1 MALCALM
8 ATATLTSCEGALD
21 DIFGEWDN
29 PASIKKGTFS
39 YATTSK
45 TLGINVGDYVNP
57 ITIEGDGKVTYSS
70 SDPTI
75 AEVDPETGVITP
87 LKTGTVTIK
96 ATITDGV
103 KYVYETKEI
112 SYTLKVNCPMMKW
125 DDTIK
130 KLVETDV
137 EDGATAMPNE
147 STLADVNLYGD
158 KGLPAGSYI
167 IAEDMT
173 FNVTLRLSG
182 DVNIV
187 LCDGATLTM
196 NGNLVGTDG
205 TGTYKLNI
213 YGQSENSGKL
223 IIKQCMAAFEPLNV
237 YGGQIDA
244 TASYGGTGVI
254 GDVRGMN
261 VYGGKVKACNTSSSG
276 GYGIKMTTGTYTLT
290 IYGGEVTAQ
299 GPNVSSSYANSTG
312 ISGNVKVNGGKL
324 VAISQASSSDYG
336 KGIYGDLTVN
346 GGSVEVNSSV
356 GRAVSGN
363 ITAGAGVTLED
374 SNDKSD
380 ETSWNPI
387 SGTSSTK
394 KYIRTKQ

>member
-1 MALCALM
+1 MCALM
-8 ATATLTSCEGALD
+8 ATATLTSCEGTLD

-147 STLADVNLYGD
+147 STLDDFYGG
-158 KGLPAGSYI
+158 KKLPAGTYI

-173 FNVTLRLSG
+173 FDKKIQLQG
-182 DVNIV
+182 DVDII
-187 LCDGATLTM
+187 LCDGAQLTIKSITCQDP
-196 NGNLVGTDG
+196 NL
-205 TGTYKLNI
+205 YELNI

-223 IIKQCMAAFEPLNV
+223 IVPDGISNFKPLNV
-237 YGGQIDA
+237 YGGQIDVTT
-244 TASYGGTGVI
+244 TAGNRAISWVN
-254 GDVRGMN
+254 GMN
-261 VYGGKVKACNTSSSG
+261 VYGGKITAIRHTDSNIQTVNIASG
-276 GYGIKMTTGTYTLT
+276 YKLA
-290 IYGGEVTAQ
+290 IYGGEMIVDAQNTGGNAGQCQGIEGEVEVHDGKLTVTSVMS
-299 GPNVSSSYANSTG
+299 NSSCNACA
-312 ISGNVKVNGGKL
+312 ISGKLTVKGGT
-324 VAISQASSSDYG
+324 ISL
-336 KGIYGDLTVN
+336 YGDGN
-346 GGSVEVNSSV
+346 KGQDK
-356 GRAVSGN
+356 AVTST
-363 ITAGAGVTLED
+363 IKADVTLED
-374 SNDKSD
+374 SNDGSNWTD
-380 ETSWNPI
+380 INIPAD
-387 SGTSSTK
+387 GTTSTK
-394 KYIRTKQ
+394 KYIRTKP